1 MHDVYPTYTIC
12 IKSLYGDIFRADD
25 YLGIPGKA
33 YRNSLVYNHILLGKC
48 CKNTTITEFASNIS
62 YDEALS
68 FDISRFVIDKVTIT
82 REGDEINSWSNETN
96 EIDVSEDKQIE
107 HLRYVVKQRGI
118 QTNTNKKLA
127 LTKLNSYC
135 TYI

>member
-1 MHDVYPTYTIC
+1 M
-12 IKSLYGDIFRADD
+12 K
-25 YLGIPGKA
+25 
-33 YRNSLVYNHILLGKC
+33 
-48 CKNTTITEFASNIS
+48 
-62 YDEALS
+62 
-68 FDISRFVIDKVTIT
+68 
-82 REGDEINSWSNETN
+82 NETN